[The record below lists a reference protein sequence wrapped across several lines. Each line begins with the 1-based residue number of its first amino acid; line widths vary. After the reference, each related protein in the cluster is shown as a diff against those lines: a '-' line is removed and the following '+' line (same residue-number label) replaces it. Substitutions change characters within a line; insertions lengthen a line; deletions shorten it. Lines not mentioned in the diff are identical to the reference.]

1 MCVYNLPAIEETLIM
16 MPPSFPCSLLM
27 CSSAKYVPLITD
39 VYTEKDGQGSCAGKV
54 RKYLLLVSVS
64 YQVDLNG
71 LAPVLLIVDAGIVDN
86 DVQLTKC
93 VHCPLERI

>member
-1 MCVYNLPAIEETLIM
+1 MSTQ
-16 MPPSFPCSLLM
+16 
-27 CSSAKYVPLITD
+27 K
-39 VYTEKDGQGSCAGKV
+39 KDGQSSSAGNV
-54 RKYLLLVSVS
+54 RKYLLFVSLS

-86 DVQLTKC
+86 DVQLTKG